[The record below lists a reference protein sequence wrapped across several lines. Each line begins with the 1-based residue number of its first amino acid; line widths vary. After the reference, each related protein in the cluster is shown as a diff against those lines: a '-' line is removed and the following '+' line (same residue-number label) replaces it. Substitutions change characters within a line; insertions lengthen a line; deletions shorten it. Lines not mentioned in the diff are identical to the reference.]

1 MNRRDISPGYLNQE
15 FRVKPGDKL
24 HHFVALLH
32 DTHFDDLTDARIA
45 ALEEQVADFRWMSAN
60 GERLDR

>member
-1 MNRRDISPGYLNQE
+1 MKRRDISPEYLNQE
-15 FRVKPGDKL
+15 FTVKPGDKL

-32 DTHFDDLTDARIA
+32 DTYCDDLTDALFA